1 MPKSNRDFYILLV
14 EDSADDAVL
23 IDQELERAGIAKVLL
38 RVDSADAL
46 AHALKSVRW
55 DVVLSD
61 YFLPGFSGTQ
71 SLRQVRAH
79 SVDTPFILVSGYI
92 GEEEAVALMKE
103 GANDYVMK
111 DRLARLGPALQRSV
125 SEAYHKAQARD
136 RRLALRESE
145 ERLQA
150 IVSNVP
156 GMVFELE
163 FKADGSPTFNSVS
176 DGCQDLLGARADAL
190 QQDADVLLS
199 QILTNDRASFM
210 AKMMDAHLQHE
221 NWSWVGRVRM
231 AQSGQI
237 KWLDLRA
244 RVRRRLNLSDC
255 WDGLILDVTRSKTA
269 ELEVRR
275 AHEDLARLSAH
286 VEGAKE
292 QERSNIAREIHD
304 ELGGSLTAIKIMLSR
319 HSQELTEGKAVSSKA
334 LLRLQ
339 AAEELLNV
347 TMVTTRRIATSLRP
361 AVLDV
366 GIVAAI
372 EWQAS
377 EFEKRMEVIC
387 RVTCAVKEIEL
398 DDTLA
403 IALFRT
409 FQEALTNVVKH
420 SGATRV
426 DVELEAN
433 RDSVTL
439 QVHDNGSGI
448 SSEDLL
454 KAQSYGILGM
464 RERARNLGGEATVRK
479 TRSGTAV
486 MLRMPRSLYTSAKG
500 SAAA

>member
-1 MPKSNRDFYILLV
+1 MPKLDRELHILLV

-23 IDQELERAGIAKVLL
+23 IDQELQRAGIAKVLL
-38 RVDSADAL
+38 RVDSADGL
-46 AHALKSVRW
+46 AHALNSVRW

-61 YFLPGFSGTQ
+61 YLIPGFDGAQ
-71 SLRQVRAH
+71 SLQQVRAH
-79 SVDTPFILVSGYI
+79 SVDTPFILVSGHI
-92 GEEEAVALMKE
+92 GEDEAVALMKE

-111 DRLARLGPALQRSV
+111 DRLSRLGPALQRSV
-125 SEAYHKAQARD
+125 SEAYHKAKARD

-163 FKADGSPTFNSVS
+163 FKADGNPSFNSVS

-190 QQDADVLLS
+190 QRDAAVLLN
-199 QILTNDRASFM
+199 QILSNDRASFM
-210 AKMMDAHLQHE
+210 AKMMDARRQCQ
-221 NWSWVGRVRM
+221 NWSWAGRVRL
-231 AQSGQI
+231 AQGGQI

-244 RVRRRLNLSDC
+244 RVRRRQNLNPC
-255 WDGLILDVTRSKTA
+255 WVGLILDVTRSKMA

-292 QERSNIAREIHD
+292 QERCNIAREIHD

-319 HSQELTEGKAVSSKA
+319 HSQELTDGTVVSSKA
-334 LLRLQ
+334 LQRLQ
-339 AAEELLNV
+339 AAEELLNA
-347 TMVTTRRIATSLRP
+347 TMETTRRIATSLRP
-361 AVLDV
+361 AILDV

-409 FQEALTNVVKH
+409 FQEALTNIAKH

-433 RDSVTL
+433 RDTVTL
-439 QVHDNGSGI
+439 QVHDNGCGI
-448 SSEDLL
+448 SGDDLL
-454 KAQSYGILGM
+454 KAQAYGILGM

-486 MLRMPRSLYTSAKG
+486 MLRVPRSLYASAKG